1 MAYTIKNNVSSKI
14 NNRIK
19 RKYGGSYLYDA
30 LQKLYTFRRTET
42 NPNIF
47 QANSIEGSN
56 KKWVKITGLETGKAI
71 PSRRKRVA
79 DPLIHDPFNTRSN
92 ENGFVLI
99 KSQKK
104 RSGNR
109 GRGKSRSGS
118 RGKSRSGSRGKS
130 RSGSRGKSR
139 SGSRGKSRS
148 GSRGKSRSGNMT
160 KKTKQNKSKSVHF
173 NSLNTVIG
181 NQIFMQ
187 ESKSS
192 KEKKLEELKK
202 RSTKIKKGKQLLKK
216 KLRKREK
223 QRLEEEIQRLEERQ
237 RLEEEKHRLEERQR
251 KITEKLRHINPI
263 NSKNGP
269 IVYTHKKG
277 SKKKKKKT
285 KKINPVRL
293 PVTTPIYNQSR
304 MI

>member
-1 MAYTIKNNVSSKI
+1 M
-14 NNRIK
+14 
-19 RKYGGSYLYDA
+19 
-30 LQKLYTFRRTET
+30 
-42 NPNIF
+42 
-47 QANSIEGSN
+47 
-56 KKWVKITGLETGKAI
+56 
-71 PSRRKRVA
+71 
-79 DPLIHDPFNTRSN
+79 
-92 ENGFVLI
+92 
-99 KSQKK
+99 
-104 RSGNR
+104 
-109 GRGKSRSGS
+109 
-118 RGKSRSGSRGKS
+118 
-130 RSGSRGKSR
+130 
-139 SGSRGKSRS
+139 
-148 GSRGKSRSGNMT
+148 
-160 KKTKQNKSKSVHF
+160 TKQNKSKSVHF
-173 NSLNTVIG
+173 NSLNTVID

-277 SKKKKKKT
+277 SKKKKGKT

-293 PVTTPIYNQSR
+293 PVNTPIYNQSR